1 MVFNPCK
8 NLLEEMYISAILLKI
23 TALLVRLVQAITM
36 CLGIKYRDLCFQER
50 IYCYLL
56 AYTTIFST
64 LLLIAPI
71 VGLLPTFDSRF
82 PFFRLEVL

>member
-1 MVFNPCK
+1 M
-8 NLLEEMYISAILLKI
+8 
-23 TALLVRLVQAITM
+23 RLVETIIK

-56 AYTTIFST
+56 AFTTNVVP

-71 VGLLPTFDSRF
+71 VGRLPIVD
-82 PFFRLEVL
+82 